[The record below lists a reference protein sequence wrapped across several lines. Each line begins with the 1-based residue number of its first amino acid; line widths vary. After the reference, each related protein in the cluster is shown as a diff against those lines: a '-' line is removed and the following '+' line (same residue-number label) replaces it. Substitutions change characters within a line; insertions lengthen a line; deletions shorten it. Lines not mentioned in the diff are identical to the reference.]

1 MVQDKGQKNIVIL
14 LSSGDSKHMRKGV
27 ICWIERVERIGGDG
41 SDVSVGVIHLVPM
54 CESSLGIRLSQ
65 EASANIGV
73 AEKL

>member
-1 MVQDKGQKNIVIL
+1 M
-14 LSSGDSKHMRKGV
+14 
-27 ICWIERVERIGGDG
+27 
-41 SDVSVGVIHLVPM
+41 SVGVIHLVPM